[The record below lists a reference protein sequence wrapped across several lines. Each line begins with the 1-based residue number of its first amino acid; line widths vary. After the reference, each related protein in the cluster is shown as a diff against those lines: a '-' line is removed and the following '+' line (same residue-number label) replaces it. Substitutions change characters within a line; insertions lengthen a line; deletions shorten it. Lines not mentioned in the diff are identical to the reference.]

1 VTGFHLVR
9 LSLYFLHSVE
19 LDVEPFIIRPA
30 TADRIPL
37 VVSIP
42 HTGTYI
48 PDDVR
53 ARLASDAMRALPM
66 TDWHLHSLYDF
77 LPELGVTTIHATWS
91 RFVADL
97 NRPPDGKALYPGR
110 FETGIVAH
118 ETFWGDAIWDEAPG
132 DEDVAQWRSQ
142 VHAPYHARLAE
153 LLDETRQRF
162 GRAVLID
169 AHSVAS
175 RASRLHGELE
185 DDIYLGNRDETTCGA
200 WLIDSVQAAMEEA
213 GLRVVRN
220 HPYKGGYITTHYG
233 GLENVESL
241 QIEMVQRVYMDEDD
255 PGTAVGS
262 ERFAR
267 AKEMLAGVFET
278 VVAAVQERS

>member
-1 VTGFHLVR
+1 M
-9 LSLYFLHSVE
+9 
-19 LDVEPFIIRPA
+19 EPFVVRPA

-48 PDDVR
+48 PSDVR

-66 TDWHLHSLYDF
+66 TDWHLHPLYDF
-77 LPELGVTTIHATWS
+77 LPELGITTIHATWS

-97 NRPPDGKALYPGR
+97 NRPPGGEALYPGR
-110 FETGIVAH
+110 FETGIVAR
-118 ETFWGDAIWDEAPG
+118 ETFWGDTIWDEPPAEG
-132 DEDVAQWRSQ
+132 EIMEWKAQ
-142 VHAPYHARLAE
+142 VHAPYHAKLLE

-175 RASRLHGELE
+175 RANRLHSELE
-185 DDIYLGNRDETTCGA
+185 DDIYLGNRDETTCGP
-200 WLIDSVQAAMEEA
+200 WLINEVQAAMEEA

-220 HPYKGGYITTHYG
+220 YPYKGGYITAHYG
-233 GLENVESL
+233 QLDAVESL
-241 QIEMVQRVYMDEDD
+241 QIEMAQRVYMDEDD
-255 PGTAVGS
+255 PGASVGS
-262 ERFAR
+262 ERFLQ
-267 AKEMLAGVFET
+267 AKEMLAGAFERIA
-278 VVAAVQERS
+278 AAVSREAG